1 MPILTSCLIFFYP
14 ALMPRV
20 PTAGKV
26 ERYSSERVPLLK
38 AAAKDPVTGKVKKRN
53 PAGPFADLTWAQQ
66 RVAEQWLY
74 KFCARWGSD
83 LPPWRRGILTGVAKR
98 LAVKPFTSADG
109 HSVMNAKCG
118 YGTARKYRELG
129 LPHPIYNA
137 RAMRTWKR
145 AGRPPLP
152 SRQLNI
158 YS

>member
-1 MPILTSCLIFFYP
+1 
-14 ALMPRV
+14 MPRV

-74 KFCARWGSD
+74 KFCARWGND

-98 LAVKPFTSADG
+98 LAVKPFTRARAR
-109 HSVMNAKCG
+109 SVWNARCG
-118 YGTARKYRELG
+118 LACARKCQREG
-129 LPHPIYNA
+129 IPHPITAINRL
-137 RAMRTWKR
+137 RAWQR
-145 AGRPPLP
+145 AGRPSLP
-152 SRQLNI
+152 SRQI
-158 YS
+158 PV